1 MRKLEVRSTEQS
13 RACGKHAVHLR
24 NIKSIRKMS
33 EIILEFAEPTLVLA
47 ENFEEQKSALSLAM
61 IAWNMSLMDDY
72 TSQMESLIKNGK
84 RVLDKHFASDI
95 SSIIQ
100 FLVQRKLTFYADIRR
115 TVLDYD
121 IVNTDEGLQLNVVS
135 TLLGGNNE
143 SPDLLSEL
151 EQLATTE

>member
-1 MRKLEVRSTEQS
+1 
-13 RACGKHAVHLR
+13 
-24 NIKSIRKMS
+24 MS